1 MNVGDGIRAATD
13 IGAQMIV
20 ETNGFGMNML
30 FVGTHKGQSMG
41 LPLTEAPI
49 IVVNKEG
56 QRFQDE
62 SRGYLACTHKM
73 VEKGY
78 KVGYWIFD
86 AKTFEKY
93 RNGCLKPLFETEVV
107 HEYPTLET
115 LAKGEKINVDGLL
128 QTVKDYN
135 EDVAKGKDR
144 HFGRTKLLQTLD
156 KGPFCAFEAEP
167 RIYTSYSGL
176 EINTKGQVLDTRS
189 KPIPGLYA
197 AGDVCGHL
205 GYQANLGGGGISGLS
220 CAAVYGRITGKE
232 AAVR

>member
-1 MNVGDGIRAATD
+1 MAVKPMWAELYSKFNCKTR
-13 IGAQMIV
+13 
-20 ETNGFGMNML
+20 
-30 FVGTHKGQSMG
+30 
-41 LPLTEAPI
+41 
-49 IVVNKEG
+49 EG

-128 QTVKDYN
+128 P
-135 EDVAKGKDR
+135 E
-144 HFGRTKLLQTLD
+144 F
-156 KGPFCAFEAEP
+156 
-167 RIYTSYSGL
+167 YSL
-176 EINTKGQVLDTRS
+176 RLHK
-189 KPIPGLYA
+189 IPGSP
-197 AGDVCGHL
+197 V
-205 GYQANLGGGGISGLS
+205 
-220 CAAVYGRITGKE
+220 
-232 AAVR
+232 